1 MSPAK
6 AEGPKK
12 EIRKRPSDLN
22 ERQKAFIREFCIC
35 RDIEEAQVKVGY
47 KPHHGNG
54 RRILDDPRS
63 ASYLKH
69 CQKKAAELA
78 NVHLAWVMANF
89 EKMASV
95 NVHELMMFDDAGKF
109 IGLDLK
115 KLTKDQAYA
124 ISEIGFDAD
133 GRPKIKFHDKVAVN
147 KVLKEHIEPPKPQRV
162 RLEGKDGGP
171 VEIIDGLGARL
182 NAARQR
188 VKGQRSGS
196 GAG

>member
-1 MSPAK
+1 MSPKK
-6 AEGPKK
+6 AV
-12 EIRKRPSDLN
+12 RKRPTDLN
-22 ERQKAFIREFCIC
+22 EKQKAFIREYCLG
-35 RDIEEAQVKVGY
+35 RNIEEAQVKVGY
-47 KPHHGNG
+47 RAHHGNG

-63 ASYLKH
+63 QPFIKA

-95 NVHELMMFDDAGKF
+95 NIHHLMKFDECGDF
-109 IGLDLK
+109 TGLDLQ
-115 KLTKDQAYA
+115 KLTKDEAYA

-133 GRPKIKFHDKVAVN
+133 GRPKIKFHDKAAVN
-147 KVLKEHIEPPKPQRV
+147 KILKEHIEPPKPQRV
-162 RLEGKDGGP
+162 RLEGRDGGP
-171 VEIIDGLGARL
+171 VEVIDGLGARL

>member
-1 MSPAK
+1 MSPK
-6 AEGPKK
+6 GKVSGTK
-12 EIRKRPSDLN
+12 EPRKRPADLN
-22 ERQKAFIREFCIC
+22 ERQKAFIREYCIC
-35 RDIEEAQVKVGY
+35 RDIEEAQRKVGY
-47 KPHHGNG
+47 KAHHGNG

-63 ASYLKH
+63 AGELKRN
-69 CQKKAAELA
+69 QKKAAELA

-95 NVHELMMFDDAGKF
+95 NIHDLMVFDDAGKF
-109 IGLDLK
+109 TGVDLQ

-124 ISEIGFDAD
+124 ISEIGFDSE

-162 RLEGKDGGP
+162 RLEGRDGGP
-171 VEIIDGLGARL
+171 VEVIDGLGARL

-188 VKGQRSGS
+188 LKGQRPGS
-196 GAG
+196 GTG

>member
-6 AEGPKK
+6 AKAP
-12 EIRKRPSDLN
+12 RKRPSDLN
-22 ERQKAFIREFCIC
+22 EQQKAFIREYCLL
-35 RDIEEAQVKVGY
+35 RNIEDAQEKVGY
-47 KPHHGNG
+47 KRHHGNG

-63 ASYLKH
+63 QPFLKA

-95 NVHELMMFDDAGKF
+95 NMHHLMMFDDSGAF

-115 KLTKDQAYA
+115 KMTKDEAYA
-124 ISEIGFDAD
+124 ISEIGFDAE
-133 GRPKIKFHDKVAVN
+133 GRAKIKFHDKVAVN
-147 KVLKEHIEPPKPQRV
+147 KILKEHIEPPKPQRV

-171 VEIIDGLGARL
+171 VEVIDGLGARL

-188 VKGQRSGS
+188 LKTQRPGS
-196 GAG
+196 GPG